1 MKIYRKYRL
10 IVCTLLAVIF
20 YFMMMQNSIVAE
32 ENPVFSDITVYPLKP
47 TPLSE
52 VSFTIG
58 INSNITVED
67 VRLIAQECAGDLCF
81 INKYNVSMNY
91 SYTCCMDFYETQIK
105 LIHEDATQIK
115 YYVKIF
121 NNGTWYT
128 SNTSFTNFSIP
139 VNNNP
144 VIIPENKSMPGFEL
158 FIVFFSAGLLLMRR
172 HYK

>member
-1 MKIYRKYRL
+1 VTSFSFI
-10 IVCTLLAVIF
+10 IV
-20 YFMMMQNSIVAE
+20 QNSIASE
-32 ENPVFSDITVYPLKP
+32 ENAIFDNIDVSPLEP
-47 TPLSE
+47 PPCSE

-58 INSNITVED
+58 INSNITVD
-67 VRLIAQECAGDLCF
+67 DIRLIAQECAGDMCF

-91 SYTCCMDFYETQIK
+91 TYTCCMDFYETQIK

-128 SNTSFTNFSIP
+128 SNTSFTNFSIT

-144 VIIPENKSMPGFEL
+144 VIIPKNKSMPGSEMPL
-158 FIVFFSAGLLLMRR
+158 LVLSIALILVFNLWKRKSGGKL
-172 HYK
+172 